1 MNEPNTLQEHL
12 TFYRQQ
18 HRRRKLY
25 FGLAI
30 CWALCAVVVIALLL
44 LGQAPAIAWPVVGL
58 AAAGLAALV
67 LVKVWMVD
75 WLTLSEIVRMIEQHY
90 PGLNK
95 LLETASEQLEKN
107 DPDQLDFMQ
116 QRVLAEALQAS
127 RDQGWEMQSNGR
139 LALTHVYHGAALTV
153 FLMAFWQLAGESS
166 STGQSGSSLA
176 KGSLTV
182 EPGHVDVER
191 GTSLII
197 SAEFSEFQSDV
208 KLVVQEPGGSKRW
221 MTMVQSLDDPTYSYR
236 LANVQSNALY
246 NVVCDGTE
254 SDLYRMMVF
263 EYPKLKESE
272 AKLDYPEFTG
282 REGKTIKNTRRLTA
296 VEGTGLTFDFQFNK
310 PLKSAMLKAR
320 EGEAEDIVLKPVEEN
335 SPSFSFAQDF
345 IAPGE
350 FRYELHLEDL
360 DGRVNRFPS
369 KYVFNVMEN
378 LAPALKFKAPTGDTE
393 VTAIEELR
401 LQGEARDDYGLE
413 AVGIGFQLAG
423 EQPHHIALQT
433 DGTSTNK
440 LDVAHVI
447 RMEELEV
454 EEGQVISYFLW
465 AEDRDQSGELR
476 RSFSDL
482 YFATVRP
489 FEEIFRQNRSATEG
503 MRQQQE
509 EQQGEG
515 GEGGE
520 QQQSIGQLL
529 DNQKE
534 VISATWNLRRRQADD
549 EKLAE
554 DIQTVIDS
562 QGELMTL
569 LEQASAMLQDAE
581 SGGQAY
587 QANEA
592 MQAASEDLADALDA
606 EGEDIAKALS
616 DAILNEQT
624 ALQHLQKLRE
634 NEFQVSRQQARQQ
647 RQQQQGRGN
656 SNRAQR
662 QLDQLDMQDTQN
674 NYELESKAER
684 QKQQAQQQGERAEQL
699 QTLSRLKEL
708 SRRQSDLNERLQEL
722 QVALLDAEDEEE
734 RERIE
739 RELKRLQEEQRDL
752 IDNLDEVQQRMEQNQ
767 DDEPADSQ
775 QQLEQAREQMEETAR
790 NLEQQNLSQAGNSGS
805 RASRNLD
812 EVEEDYKEQTANE
825 FAEAMR
831 EMRQDARELD
841 ATQNELNKAI
851 EEDRQNSFR
860 SLSDE
865 GNLKD
870 ALEMTDQQKE
880 QLDDLLEQMEQVS
893 REAEDS
899 EKLLSQELYDGIRRA
914 QQDNMEQSLDQL
926 SLLMRNN
933 LPNETGDIQ
942 RDLTENIS
950 ELRDTVEEAA
960 EKIIGNDED
969 AMRFAADQ
977 LDELREEVKSEME
990 NALNQQRQGG
1000 QRGGREPQENESDPL
1015 GEAGREN
1022 QDGQSGQ
1029 GDEPREGEPNQG
1041 RGQGQPN
1048 EEESQNDPQRQGG
1061 QGQPNEQQEP
1071 RDGQGQ
1077 GQAQD
1082 QENNPE
1088 RQGGQGQSPR
1098 EGESQEGQPNEQRRP
1113 GQGQGQ
1119 PSEQSNEPQNP
1130 QTAQGQGGQQ
1140 PNPNGRNN
1148 RPREGDDNLG
1158 GNTGGSDL
1166 FRNLDN
1172 FDLDG
1177 PLTGLDFREWED
1189 RLREV
1194 EEVVEIPEL
1203 RNELSEVRQRARDIR
1218 RENKENGKPPKW
1230 DLVDMQ
1236 ILRPLTEINK
1246 RLEEELTLRQP
1257 KRELVPVDHDPVP
1270 EEYSELV
1277 RRYYERLGG
1286 RKESNGNN
1294 GNKK

>member
-1 MNEPNTLQEHL
+1 MNEPKTLQEHL

-18 HRRRKLY
+18 HRRQKLY
-25 FGLAI
+25 SGLAI
-30 CWALCAVVVIALLL
+30 CWALCAVAVIALLL
-44 LGQAPAIAWPVVGL
+44 LGQAPAFAWPVVGL
-58 AAAGLAALV
+58 AAAALATLV
-67 LVKVWMVD
+67 LIKVWMVD
-75 WLTLSEIVRMIEQHY
+75 WLTLGDIVKMIEQHH

-107 DPDQLDFMQ
+107 DPDRLDFMQ

-153 FLMAFWQLAGESS
+153 FLLAFWQLSGDSKPTGLGGLGLARGEV
-166 STGQSGSSLA
+166 
-176 KGSLTV
+176 TV
-182 EPGHVDVER
+182 EPGNVDVER

-197 SAEFSEFQSDV
+197 SAEFPEFKSEVQ
-208 KLVVQEPGGSKRW
+208 LVVQEPGRPKRW
-221 MTMVQSLDDPTYSYR
+221 MTMAQSLDDPTYSYR

-246 NVVCDGTE
+246 SVVYDGDE
-254 SDLYRMMVF
+254 SEFYRMMVF
-263 EYPKLKESE
+263 EFPDLKNSE
-272 AKLDYPEFTG
+272 AKLDYPDFTG
-282 REGKTIKNTRRLTA
+282 REDKTIKNTRRLTA
-296 VEGTGLTFDFQFNK
+296 VEGTGLTFDFDFNK
-310 PLKSAMLKAR
+310 PLKSAVLKAR
-320 EGEAEDIVLKPVEEN
+320 DGEGEDIVLNPLEEN
-335 SPSFSFAQDF
+335 SSNYSFAQNF
-345 IAPGE
+345 SAPGE
-350 FRYELHLEDL
+350 FRYELHLEDM
-360 DGRVNRFPS
+360 DGRVNQFPS
-369 KYVFNVMEN
+369 KYVFNVLQN
-378 LAPALKFKAPTGDTE
+378 LAPALKFKTPTGDTE

-401 LQGEARDDYGLE
+401 LQGEARDDFGLE

-423 EQPHHIALQT
+423 EQPHHIALET
-433 DGTSTNK
+433 DGAVTNR

-447 RMEELEV
+447 RMEELDVEV
-454 EEGQVISYFLW
+454 GQVVSYFLW
-465 AEDRDQSGELR
+465 ADDRDQSGELR
-476 RSFSDL
+476 RNFSDL
-482 YFATVRP
+482 FFATVRP
-489 FEEIFRQNRSATEG
+489 FDEIFRQNRSATEG
-503 MRQQQE
+503 MRDQQQ
-509 EQQGEG
+509 QQGEG

-520 QQQSIGQLL
+520 QQQSISRLL

-534 VISATWNLRRRQADD
+534 LISATWNLRRRKADD
-549 EKLAE
+549 ESLAE
-554 DIQTVIDS
+554 DIQTVLDS
-562 QGELMTL
+562 QGELMNL
-569 LEQASAMLQDAE
+569 LEQASSILQDTE

-592 MQAASEDLADALDA
+592 MQAAAEDLSEALDA
-606 EGEDIAKALS
+606 EGEEIARALS

-647 RQQQQGRGN
+647 QQQQGRGN
-656 SNRAQR
+656 SNRSQR
-662 QLDQLDMQDTQN
+662 QLDELNMQDTEN

-684 QKQQAQQQGERAEQL
+684 QQQQAQQQGERAEQL
-699 QTLSRLKEL
+699 QTLNRLKEL

-722 QVALLDAEDEEE
+722 QIALLDAEEEAE

-767 DDEPADSQ
+767 DDELADAQ
-775 QQLEQAREQMEETAR
+775 QQLDQAREQMEETAR
-790 NLEQQNLSQAGNSGS
+790 NLEQQNLSQAANSGS

-870 ALEMTDQQKE
+870 ALDLAEQQKD
-880 QLDDLLEQMEQVS
+880 QLEELLQEMEQVS

-899 EKLLSQELYDGIRRA
+899 EKLLSDELEDGIRRA
-914 QQDNMEQSLDQL
+914 RQENMEQSLDQL

-933 LPNETGDIQ
+933 LPDETNDIQ
-942 RDLTENIS
+942 RELTENIS
-950 ELRDTVEEAA
+950 ELRDSVEEAA

-977 LDELREEVKSEME
+977 LDDLRDEVEREME
-990 NALNQQRQGG
+990 NALNRQRQGEPQG
-1000 QRGGREPQENESDPL
+1000 NEPGREPGDEPNP
-1015 GEAGREN
+1015 
-1022 QDGQSGQ
+1022 SGQ
-1029 GDEPREGEPNQG
+1029 AEGENREGQPGQGQARPNGEEPQDDQQRNGGQGQPSEQQEPREGQG
-1041 RGQGQPN
+1041 RGQA
-1048 EEESQNDPQRQGG
+1048 EEQENNPEQQGG
-1061 QGQPNEQQEP
+1061 QGQQ
-1071 RDGQGQ
+1071 
-1077 GQAQD
+1077 
-1082 QENNPE
+1082 
-1088 RQGGQGQSPR
+1088 PR
-1098 EGESQEGQPNEQRRP
+1098 EGQPQEGQPNGQPRP

-1119 PSEQSNEPQNP
+1119 PNEQPNDQQNP
-1130 QTAQGQGGQQ
+1130 QTAQGQEGQR

-1148 RPREGDDNLG
+1148 RSRGGDDNGG

-1166 FRNLDN
+1166 FRDLENLD
-1172 FDLDG
+1172 LEG

-1194 EEVVEIPEL
+1194 EEVIEIPEL

-1236 ILRPLTEINK
+1236 ILKPLTEINK

-1286 RKESNGNN
+1286 RKEKEDNAE
-1294 GNKK
+1294 